1 MPEPVRSLLMGPVY
15 TLASTAGLF
24 YAMPPRTCRV
34 WVSST
39 LVTLNTVASTTG
51 AIAPTVSGGEFISS
65 APFIMISAAAVS
77 IRCLPA

>member
-1 MPEPVRSLLMGPVY
+1 MAEPVRQLLMGPTY

-39 LVTLNTVASTTG
+39 LVTLNSVASSTG
-51 AIAPTVSGGEFISS
+51 AIAPTVSGGEFTSS
-65 APFIMISAAAVS
+65 APFLLAGAAAVS